1 MALRRTRSKAIKGL
15 DRGSLKPRTGPDTIG
30 VRPGAR
36 SSGPI
41 SPVAIVGAV
50 CAVAVVAGLY
60 FLLA

>member
-30 VRPGAR
+30 PVRGGR
-36 SSGPI
+36 SSGPV

-50 CAVAVVAGLY
+50 CAALALAGLY
-60 FLLA
+60 YLLA